1 MTVAPEASAGTPP
14 ADSGPPRA
22 ALYGAYCTGLFSMGL
37 MDFFVLLV
45 PLWALSINATA
56 TEIGLLVGAR
66 SLLPLLFAIHGGA
79 LMDRLG
85 VRQVMLVTVALVC
98 LLAPAYPAM
107 RWFPALLAL
116 QLVVG
121 MGTTYAWI
129 GAQTLIARVSRGDT
143 THIGRFSF
151 AGRIGTFTAPIIG
164 GVLWDFTGPWISFL
178 SVSLWCVLL
187 LVCIWIV
194 PCGEKSE
201 RDTAQTRQAFRLQD
215 TLPKVSDYV
224 QAAALLGIPMVAMTV
239 MINFLRNTTSSVQGS
254 FYVTYLNEI
263 GLTGTAIGI
272 LFAAVEAASGLSSLG
287 SAFYLRFIKAH
298 WLIITLSAT
307 AIALIAITPLLGG
320 VFTVLLIAQV
330 LRGGAQGL
338 IQPILFSLQAKS
350 VPLNAQGSV
359 VGLRVTVNRL
369 SSVTVPPLMGVAA
382 DLAGLQA
389 SFLIVG
395 GTLLAIV
402 AIVALWVKRSP
413 AFAAAEA
420 AQAP

>member
-1 MTVAPEASAGTPP
+1 M
-14 ADSGPPRA
+14 
-22 ALYGAYCTGLFSMGL
+22 
-37 MDFFVLLV
+37 
-45 PLWALSINATA
+45 
-56 TEIGLLVGAR
+56 
-66 SLLPLLFAIHGGA
+66 H
-79 LMDRLG
+79 
-85 VRQVMLVTVALVC
+85 
-98 LLAPAYPAM
+98 
-107 RWFPALLAL
+107 WFPALLAL
-116 QLVVG
+116 QLVIG

-129 GAQTLIARVSRGDT
+129 GAQTQIAQVTGGDT

-164 GVLWDFTGPWISFL
+164 GALWDFTGPWVSFL
-178 SVSLWCVLL
+178 SISVWCILL
-187 LVCIWIV
+187 LICIWMV
-194 PCGEKSE
+194 PPWEGGERESTQPRAALRL
-201 RDTAQTRQAFRLQD
+201 RDM
-215 TLPKVSDYV
+215 LPRVSDYV
-224 QAAALLGIPMVAMTV
+224 QAIALLGIPMVAMTV
-239 MINFLRNTTSSVQGS
+239 LINFLRNTTSSVQGS
-254 FYVTYLNEI
+254 FYVTYLDEI

-287 SAFYLRFIKAH
+287 SAFYLRFVKAH
-298 WLIITLSAT
+298 WLIIGLSAT

-320 VFTVLLIAQV
+320 LFAVLLIAQV

-350 VPLNAQGSV
+350 VPLTAQGSV

-369 SSVTVPPLMGVAA
+369 SSVTVPPLMGIAA

-413 AFAAAEA
+413 AFAATKAT
-420 AQAP
+420 QAP

>member
-1 MTVAPEASAGTPP
+1 
-14 ADSGPPRA
+14 
-22 ALYGAYCTGLFSMGL
+22 MGL

-45 PLWALSINATA
+45 PLWAISINATA

-85 VRQVMLVTVALVC
+85 VRQVMLVTVAVVC

-107 RWFPALLAL
+107 HWFPTLLAL
-116 QLVVG
+116 QLVNG

-129 GAQTLIARVSRGDT
+129 GAQTQIAQVTGGDT

-164 GVLWDFTGPWISFL
+164 GALWDFTGPWISFL
-178 SVSLWCVLL
+178 SISVWCILL
-187 LVCIWIV
+187 LICIWMV
-194 PCGEKSE
+194 PRWEEGGRESPQPRAALRL
-201 RDTAQTRQAFRLQD
+201 RDM
-215 TLPKVSDYV
+215 LPRASDYV
-224 QAAALLGIPMVAMTV
+224 QAIALLGIPMVAMTV
-239 MINFLRNTTSSVQGS
+239 LINFLRNTTSSVQGS
-254 FYVTYLNEI
+254 FYVTYLDEI

-272 LFAAVEAASGLSSLG
+272 LIAAVEAASGLSSLG
-287 SAFYLRFIKAH
+287 SAFYLRFVKAH
-298 WLIITLSAT
+298 WLIIGLSAT

-320 VFTVLLIAQV
+320 LFAVLLIAQV

-350 VPLNAQGSV
+350 VPLTAQGSV

-389 SFLIVG
+389 SLLIVG

-402 AIVALWVKRSP
+402 AVVAHWVKRSP
-413 AFAAAEA
+413 AFAAAKVTP
-420 AQAP
+420 AP

>member
-1 MTVAPEASAGTPP
+1 MSTPP
-14 ADSGPPRA
+14 AAPSDPDPGDPAPSRA
-22 ALYGAYCTGLFSMGL
+22 ALYSAYCTGLFSMGL

-66 SLLPLLFAIHGGA
+66 SLLPFLFAIHGGA

-85 VRQVMLVTVALVC
+85 VRQVMLVTVAGVC

-107 RWFPALLAL
+107 HWFPALLAL

-121 MGTTYAWI
+121 MGATYAWI
-129 GAQTLIARVSRGDT
+129 GAQTLIAQVTHGDT

-151 AGRIGTFTAPIIG
+151 ASRIGTFTAPIIG
-164 GVLWDFTGPWISFL
+164 GALWDFAGPWIAFL
-178 SVSLWCVLL
+178 SISVWCALL
-187 LVCIWIV
+187 LICIWMV
-194 PCGEKSE
+194 PRRETSE
-201 RDTAQTRQAFRLQD
+201 QESAQAPSTIRLRDILPRLN
-215 TLPKVSDYV
+215 DYV
-224 QAAALLGIPMVAMTV
+224 EAVALLAIPMVAMTV
-239 MINFLRNTTSSVQGS
+239 MVNFLRNTTSSVQGS
-254 FYVTYLNEI
+254 FYVTYLDEI

-272 LFAAVEAASGLSSLG
+272 LFSAVEAASGLCSLG
-287 SAFYLRFIKAH
+287 SAFYLRYIKAH
-298 WLIITLSAT
+298 WLIIALSAI

-320 VFTVLLIAQV
+320 IFALLLTAQA

-338 IQPILFSLQAKS
+338 IQPVLFSLQAKS
-350 VPLNAQGSV
+350 VPLKAQGSV

-395 GTLLAIV
+395 GTLLVIV

-413 AFAAAEA
+413 AFSA
-420 AQAP
+420 AQAGQAS

>member
-1 MTVAPEASAGTPP
+1 MTSATPAGESRP
-14 ADSGPPRA
+14 SRA
-22 ALYGAYCTGLFSMGL
+22 ILYGAYCTGLFSMGL

-45 PLWALSINATA
+45 PLWALRIDATA

-66 SLLPLLFAIHGGA
+66 SLLPFLFAIHGGA

-85 VRQVMLVTVALVC
+85 VRRVTLVTAAAVC
-98 LLAPAYPAM
+98 LLAPAYPALD
-107 RWFPALLAL
+107 WFPALLAL

-121 MGTTYAWI
+121 MGTTYTWI
-129 GAQTLIARVSRGDT
+129 GAQTLIAQVSRGDT

-164 GVLWDFTGPWISFL
+164 GVLWDFAGPWVAFL
-178 SVSLWCVLL
+178 SISVWCLL
-187 LVCIWIV
+187 LLGCIWLA
-194 PCGEKSE
+194 PREE
-201 RDTAQTRQAFRLQD
+201 TREARDTTVPARPMRFQD
-215 TLPKVSDYV
+215 TLPKISDYV
-224 QAAALLGIPMVAMTV
+224 QATALLAIPMVTMTV

-254 FYVTYLNEI
+254 FYVTYLDEI
-263 GLTGTAIGI
+263 GLTGTAIGV

-287 SAFYLRFIKAH
+287 SAFYLRFFKAH
-298 WLIITLSAT
+298 WLIIALSAI
-307 AIALIAITPLLGG
+307 AIALIAVTPLLGG
-320 VFTVLLIAQV
+320 IFTVLLIAQV

-395 GTLLAIV
+395 TALLAIV
-402 AIVALWVKRSP
+402 AVVALWVKRSP
-413 AFAAAEA
+413 GFAAAETR
-420 AQAP
+420 